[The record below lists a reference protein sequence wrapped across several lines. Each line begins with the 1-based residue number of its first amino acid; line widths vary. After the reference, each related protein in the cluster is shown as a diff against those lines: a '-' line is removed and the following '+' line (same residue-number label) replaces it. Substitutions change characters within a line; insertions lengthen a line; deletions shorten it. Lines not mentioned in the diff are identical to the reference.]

1 MSITPFSENEIQSMK
16 KNFQRNGWH
25 MNGFLNDSQRF
36 SIAKNKLLIFTIKIP
51 IKLELNTE
59 IPIEISKFHISI
71 AFQIWNLD
79 NNTSILIKEL
89 MDKLY
94 ILREKIEIKM
104 DFPYG
109 EKKSKLIEILNK
121 TIPEQRRGEDERT
134 YLNRI
139 RVSIMNK
146 KEGFTVLNSEMVENL
161 YEILESLSLY
171 PSFKLPWEL
180 KKGIA
185 RFRTSEVLV
194 FSNELSEYF
203 LLEEEGY
210 ITFFKDLSYQKY
222 YIRSFFESYFLPF
235 LIKIYEMEN
244 NFSSNIKIIIE
255 NWIKF
260 SRMILNS
267 LLELVD
273 SCLTNKNHL
282 INFYPEKEILSND
295 FHGEKN
301 NFALSAL
308 FYESLFQ
315 KELSPI
321 RNELFNTPPKDFTVL
336 KSINFLFQ
344 AEDLIKELKIKE
356 AMKLLERSLNI
367 IEQYEQDKLLVS
379 AYLTLAKACRL
390 LKQYN
395 VSLKYLKKCF
405 ILAKSG
411 KIPTKYIVKIH
422 YKLGRIYFILNEYE
436 KALNHFNVLVKFI
449 ENEESNNEESNN
461 KESNNEESN
470 NEESKYLVKSLIYI
484 GLIYSRKN
492 DFSESKKKFK
502 KVKDLGKTNPQLILK
517 LFQLRIKEFLTKS
530 NYSQALKYIRIIFNA
545 EGFNLK
551 EDSLKKYYILILLD
565 LAEIFVFYRKS
576 KTKSLQALLKAKEL
590 LENIEPSIQ
599 YLESQMRWNELM
611 GSYFK
616 YYEKDDKMF
625 IKLQTLGLKLD
636 TLSSNTFI

>member
-1 MSITPFSENEIQSMK
+1 MSITPFSENEIQSIK

-25 MNGFLNDSQRF
+25 RNGFLNESQRF

-59 IPIEISKFHISI
+59 IPIEISKFYISI
-71 AFQIWNLD
+71 AFQVWNLD
-79 NNTSILIKEL
+79 KNTSILIKEL

-104 DFPYG
+104 DFPFG
-109 EKKSKLIEILNK
+109 EKKSKLIEILN
-121 TIPEQRRGEDERT
+121 TAIPEQRRGEDERT

-139 RVSIMNK
+139 RISLMNK

-161 YEILESLSLY
+161 DEILESLSLY

-210 ITFFKDLSYQKY
+210 ITFFKDLTYQKY
-222 YIRSFFESYFLPF
+222 YIRSFFESYILPF
-235 LIKIYEMEN
+235 LIKIYGMEN
-244 NFSSNIKIIIE
+244 NFSPNIKIIIE

-260 SRMILNS
+260 SRNILNS

-295 FHGEKN
+295 FYGEKN

-321 RNELFNTPPKDFTVL
+321 RNELLNTPPKDFTVL

-344 AEDLIKELKIKE
+344 AEGLIKELKIKE
-356 AMKLLERSLNI
+356 AMKLLERSLKI
-367 IEQYEQDKLLVS
+367 IEKYEQDKLLVS
-379 AYLTLAKACRL
+379 AYLTLAKAYGL
-390 LKQYN
+390 LKQYSL
-395 VSLKYLKKCF
+395 SLKYLNKSF
-405 ILAKSG
+405 ILAKNG

-422 YKLGRIYFILNEYE
+422 YKLGRIYYILNEYE
-436 KALNHFNVLVKFI
+436 KALNHFNILVKFI
-449 ENEESNNEESNN
+449 ENEESNNG
-461 KESNNEESN
+461 
-470 NEESKYLVKSLIYI
+470 ESKYLVKSLIYI
-484 GLIYSRKN
+484 GLIFSLKN

-502 KVKDLGKTNPQLILK
+502 KVKDTGKTNPKLILK
-517 LFQLRIKEFLTKS
+517 LFQLRIKDFLRKS

-565 LAEIFVFYRKS
+565 LAEIYVFYRKS
-576 KTKSLQALLKAKEL
+576 KNKSLQALLKAKEL

-625 IKLQTLGLKLD
+625 IKLRKESQKIKTKLIKIGVI
-636 TLSSNTFI
+636 L